1 MKQFLAL
8 KDKIMALI
16 SKEDNYII
24 VSDGKAIQQNIKEN
38 EIELL
43 VRDNYDTTEICN
55 RPRTDEE
62 DEIVLKSSFTTVVN
76 IYKSSTLKVIRLN
89 DETKHSN
96 IVFNIVKDID
106 VNITNIYFD
115 IITDTKAL
123 VEVVCEKRSNVTYT
137 SIHASEDDFKER
149 LNFFVANDAHLTL
162 NTLSLN
168 NKYVNNITNIY
179 LYKENSYAKVNNAII
194 NNTGITQSYA
204 YNVYHWE
211 RDTTSELTNY
221 AICKDSS
228 VLNIN
233 SNGIIKRECCRSKIN
248 QKSRGVILDLTS
260 SISANPLLEIDE
272 FDVEANHGASI
283 GAIDDEDLYYLM
295 SRGLTKEESE
305 NLIVTAYMNPLLKQ
319 INDQLILEYINKL
332 LINKL

>member
-8 KDKIMALI
+8 KEKIMALI
-16 SKEDNYII
+16 NEKDNYII
-24 VSDGKAIQQNIKEN
+24 VSDGKAIEQHIEEN
-38 EIELL
+38 EIELS
-43 VRDNYDTTEICN
+43 VEDNYDTSEICN

-62 DEIVLKSSFTTVVN
+62 YDIVVKSPFTTVVN
-76 IYKSSTLKVIRLN
+76 IYKSSNLKVIRIN
-89 DETKHSN
+89 DETKHSS
-96 IVFNIVKDID
+96 IVFNVARNVD

-115 IITDTKAL
+115 ILTDTKAL
-123 VEVVCEKRSNVTYT
+123 VEVVCEKQSHVNYT
-137 SIHASEDDFKER
+137 TVHASEDEFKER
-149 LNFFVANDAHLTL
+149 LNIYVANDAQINL

-168 NKYVNNITNIY
+168 NKYVNCITNIY

-211 RDTTSELTNY
+211 KDTTSELTNY
-221 AICKDSS
+221 AICKDNSI
-228 VLNIN
+228 LNIN
-233 SNGIIKRECCRSKIN
+233 SNGIIKRDCCRSKIN
-248 QKSRGVILDLTS
+248 QKSRGIILDLTS

-305 NLIVTAYMNPLLKQ
+305 HLIVTAYMNPILQQ
-319 INDQLILEYINKL
+319 INDDSLLEYIKKLLVNKL
-332 LINKL
+332 